1 MISAAK
7 TTDRRGFTLLEV
19 VIVLAVAAVLIGAA
33 MGLMVFSSSKRQ
45 LERASGEI
53 EVFAKRARTI
63 AQLQQKPY
71 ALQFIPGKVRL
82 LPFAETSGSEL
93 SMPSGRPVGGA
104 PATEPEGEPS
114 GVAAPVHDEISLDA
128 DFAVFVRRWASDAWL
143 PMNERQPQ
151 VWRFDPEGLCE
162 PLSVRLTLGESWV
175 EQTYHPLTASVSDL
189 STQFDK

>member
-1 MISAAK
+1 MEMVMVLAISAMVMA
-7 TTDRRGFTLLEV
+7 G
-19 VIVLAVAAVLIGAA
+19 AIG
-33 MGLMVFSSSKRQ
+33 MMVYSSDQRQ
-45 LERASGEI
+45 LERKSADI

-114 GVAAPVHDEISLDA
+114 AVAAPVHDEISLDA